1 MNDDSTALRAEAIAR
16 AIWEAEC
23 DHDFMRQCVNCW
35 IDGLNAEELN
45 DYVNPNY

>member
-1 MNDDSTALRAEAIAR
+1 MEDLTALRAEAIAR